1 MQKAGFKCRFCH
13 RNGLIGT
20 ENKLMLPDGKG
31 ARGLGEKDEGSKKY
45 KLVITKV
52 TGI

>member
-1 MQKAGFKCRFCH
+1 
-13 RNGLIGT
+13 
-20 ENKLMLPDGKG
+20 MLPDGKG